1 VLETATEKALDS
13 DHFLHVSSDTIL
25 LLASL
30 EKKNILE
37 ESLAAA
43 LLKWAKFQCEEH
55 GEDPNDGAL
64 LRALLLPSLK
74 LLKFGSMD
82 EQNFAVLCKH
92 ELGQVLTVDERLG
105 IFLALS
111 NNSKDP
117 LPKDFN
123 QSSDNWELSRF
134 SILRQPLQTL
144 YIKLDKVSLQR
155 VIVPK
160 ETKPEIVLRFQVI
173 KRAILKEVG
182 FPYPYSP
189 CPFELQD
196 VEGNVLVERGC
207 LENSNYILSADTDY
221 VLFIAFSEY
230 SGRQNKETH
239 AYLLPS
245 NLSFTSGWLTMTIKA
260 QALFFHRTMLSLTFK
275 NAFDYPLQRSSHAL
289 TKLPVAAQ
297 ECGEQSMSNNS
308 KHAAAAKEQKDP
320 LIIPV

>member
-134 SILRQPLQTL
+134 SLLHQPLQTL
-144 YIKLDKVSLQR
+144 YIDLREVSLQR

-160 ETKPEIVLRFQVI
+160 GTKQEVVLRFQVI
-173 KRAILKEVG
+173 KRAILKGVG
-182 FPYPYSP
+182 FPYRCP
-189 CPFELQD
+189 CQFKLQD
-196 VEGNVLVERGC
+196 AEGNVLVERGC
-207 LENSNYILSADTDY
+207 HENSNYILSADTDY
-221 VLFIAFSEY
+221 VLFIANSKY
-230 SGRQNKETH
+230 SGKQNEETH

-260 QALFFHRTMLSLTFK
+260 QALFFHRTMLILTFK

-289 TKLPVAAQ
+289 TKLPLAAQ